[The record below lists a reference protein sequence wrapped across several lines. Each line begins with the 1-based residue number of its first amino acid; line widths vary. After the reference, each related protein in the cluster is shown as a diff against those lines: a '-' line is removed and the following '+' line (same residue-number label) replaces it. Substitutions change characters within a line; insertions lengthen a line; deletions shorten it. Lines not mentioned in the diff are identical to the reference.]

1 MYLIDDILYNKIL
14 EPQSLHAYQQVIPET
29 HAVYYDTRP
38 TKYYTGHTGYTPPT
52 EFANNKPPPAE
63 PEIDYHSSSTQTAPI
78 NRLNMNTQ
86 THTHDDNTTQTDH
99 IPTVNRWTHMQKSLS
114 TPSQTLAPAQTVH
127 IPTANSYVQT
137 NLPISTPSQVWTQ
150 TDYIPTANSSV
161 QTNLTKPQVNHVQ
174 SQTDIAT
181 NSAVQPHLHPVSN
194 TVQDSSV
201 QEQNTSKRVSHT
213 HRRPKTSLI
222 INKYKGRTVTPIKPR
237 IKTIFKKHDKK
248 PSKEIDNP
256 NDSNQT
262 VDTVK
267 HSVRLHPKISSLKRY
282 KGRKM
287 PPLKNIMKRTKVM
300 SLEGTSGMDDKEHDK
315 KPSKEIDN
323 PNDSNQTVDAVKH
336 SVRLHPKISSLNRY
350 KGRKMPPFKNIM
362 KRKKVEPL
370 DPLEGTSGMGDK
382 ALINFMND
390 DEVDNIVD
398 LTTCKICN
406 TTFKNITNLRRHIK
420 NIHTDFQ
427 DNHPKG
433 EKRAADTEPEGT
445 FTKSIKTRP
454 KPSINYENYF

>member
-1 MYLIDDILYNKIL
+1 MDCSFLLTI
-14 EPQSLHAYQQVIPET
+14 
-29 HAVYYDTRP
+29 
-38 TKYYTGHTGYTPPT
+38 
-52 EFANNKPPPAE
+52 
-63 PEIDYHSSSTQTAPI
+63 
-78 NRLNMNTQ
+78 
-86 THTHDDNTTQTDH
+86 
-99 IPTVNRWTHMQKSLS
+99 
-114 TPSQTLAPAQTVH
+114 
-127 IPTANSYVQT
+127 
-137 NLPISTPSQVWTQ
+137 LPISTQSQVWTQ

-267 HSVRLHPKISSLKRY
+267 HSVRLHPKISSL
-282 KGRKM
+282 
-287 PPLKNIMKRTKVM
+287 
-300 SLEGTSGMDDKEHDK
+300 
-315 KPSKEIDN
+315 
-323 PNDSNQTVDAVKH
+323 
-336 SVRLHPKISSLNRY
+336 NRY

-406 TTFKNITNLRRHIK
+406 TTFKNITNLRRHMK

-433 EKRAADTEPEGT
+433 EKRAADTEPEDT
-445 FTKSIKTRP
+445 CTKRIKTRP